1 MTFVGREG
9 EVEAAPIRST
19 TSTSRRTTGEIDLGA
34 ELREMLILAVP
45 MSPRC
50 RDNCLGLCPTC
61 GQNKNERDCG
71 HTAPALEDARFKALK
86 NLKLD

>member
-1 MTFVGREG
+1 
-9 EVEAAPIRST
+9 
-19 TSTSRRTTGEIDLGA
+19 
-34 ELREMLILAVP
+34 MLILAVP

-71 HTAPALEDARFKALK
+71 HTAPALDDARFQALK